1 MSRSFQFFFAGILAF
16 LVVSLPAFAEPATKP
31 DYSGNYVLAGKRTDR
46 AFFLAVELKDRR
58 AKVNFSASM
67 VDGSGA
73 SPDADGT
80 GKVQDDVL
88 NFKFK
93 DSFDNEGTCKLKLL
107 PGTSIYQLDMVVTK
121 VVEPSP
127 LHFYGTLQLTKTKAG
142 PTSQ

>member
-1 MSRSFQFFFAGILAF
+1 MARSFLPLFALLIGLF
-16 LVVSLPAFAEPATKP
+16 VTVPAFAAPAPKP
-31 DYSGNYVLAGKRTDR
+31 DFNGNFILAGKRTDR
-46 AFFLAVELKDRR
+46 AFFLAVDLNGRR

-80 GKVQDDVL
+80 GKIEDDVL

-93 DSFDNEGTCKLKLL
+93 DSFDNEGTCKLRLL

-127 LHFYGTLQLTKTKAG
+127 LHFYGTMQLKKTTAKSAS
-142 PTSQ
+142 P

>member
-1 MSRSFQFFFAGILAF
+1 MARSLLPLFALLIGL
-16 LVVSLPAFAEPATKP
+16 LVAVPAFAAPAPKP
-31 DYSGNYVLAGKRTDR
+31 DFNGNFVLAGKRTDR
-46 AFFLAVELKDRR
+46 AFFLAVDLNGRR

-80 GKVQDDVL
+80 GKIEDDVL

-93 DSFDNEGTCKLKLL
+93 DSFDNEGTCKLRLL
-107 PGTSIYQLDMVVTK
+107 PGTSIYQLEMVVTK

-127 LHFYGTLQLTKTKAG
+127 LHFYGTLQLQKTEAKS
-142 PTSQ
+142 PSP

>member
-1 MSRSFQFFFAGILAF
+1 MARSFLPLFALLAGLF
-16 LVVSLPAFAEPATKP
+16 ISLPALAAPAPKP
-31 DYSGNYVLAGKRTDR
+31 DFNGNFMLAGKHTDR
-46 AFFLAVELKDRR
+46 AFFLAVDMKGKR

-80 GKVQDDVL
+80 GKIEDDVL

-93 DSFDNEGTCKLKLL
+93 DSFDNEGSCKLHLL
-107 PGTSIYQLDMVVTK
+107 PGTSMYQLDMVVTK

-127 LHFYGTLQLTKTKAG
+127 LHFYGTMQLQKTTAKSAS
-142 PTSQ
+142 P